1 MKALSC
7 AKVVNMMMMSVVKFC
22 MLASLETLVTDFFQS
37 Y

>member
-1 MKALSC
+1 
-7 AKVVNMMMMSVVKFC
+7 MMMMSVVKFC